1 MPSRGLIR
9 SFVVL
14 WWALGIS
21 LLVLSVRTLLVALQA
36 FHAGDPHGL
45 HLALIGGIEAAGA
58 LLFLV
63 PPTLRVGAAGPLF
76 AITIAWLAHLH
87 DQFRWDLLI
96 YAAAVLFVAVHGP
109 LTSAQWRHALPRLRA
124 D

>member
-14 WWALGIS
+14 WWVLGVSI
-21 LLVLSVRTLLVALQA
+21 LVLSIRTLLVALR
-36 FHAGDPHGL
+36 GGGHGL
-45 HLALIGGIEAAGA
+45 HLALLAGIEAAAA
-58 LLFLV
+58 LLFLL
-63 PPTLRVGAAGPLF
+63 PPTQRLGAAGLLLTL
-76 AITIAWLAHLH
+76 AIAWLAHLH

-109 LTSAQWRHALPRLRA
+109 LTSEQWRRA
-124 D
+124 VGGAVPE